1 MAYRSYLLRRRSDPR
16 SGSEEACSAVPRNTA
31 RGGVTGDGGRGQK
44 RDGNQPEDRLVPV
57 GYLRRRAAERGRGSG
72 RRAPMGAPPVWRGDN
87 GGGGWWRAKELK
99 EGGKTAKP
107 GARHQREREDAAPNR
122 QLIRVERER
131 RTGRGDGST
140 EHGSGGRWQ
149 RPWRGPG
156 DGGTRASTPAA
167 RARREWWW
175 GGWGYFSRVSG
186 GVGGS
191 ADLIISDVGRPGCCF
206 VAAFF
211 LQMGS
216 GWGGRGCVLVL
227 DGAEKLLSGLTSF
240 ADRRPGVWR

>member
-107 GARHQREREDAAPNR
+107 GARHQRERGCGTKQAAD
-122 QLIRVERER
+122 Q
-131 RTGRGDGST
+131 G
-140 EHGSGGRWQ
+140 
-149 RPWRGPG
+149 
-156 DGGTRASTPAA
+156 
-167 RARREWWW
+167 RARTAHRQRRWKH
-175 GGWGYFSRVSG
+175 
-186 GVGGS
+186 
-191 ADLIISDVGRPGCCF
+191 
-206 VAAFF
+206 
-211 LQMGS
+211 
-216 GWGGRGCVLVL
+216 
-227 DGAEKLLSGLTSF
+227 GA
-240 ADRRPGVWR
+240 R